1 MDEGRLKHSY
11 TVATKM
17 VEIGRKKNLSDKQIE
32 ELFAL
37 GLNHDIGYEFGPGN
51 VHGEVG
57 AEILKRSGYK
67 FWQEVYY
74 HGKADSEYESM
85 YLDILNAAD
94 MSVDSKGNDVGVD
107 KRLKDIKSRYGEESN
122 VYQCCIKLVNK
133 LKEKGEL

>member
-11 TVATKM
+11 TVAIKM
-17 VEIGRKKNLSDKQIE
+17 VEIGRKKNLSDRQIE
-32 ELFAL
+32 ELFVL
-37 GLNHDIGYEFGPGN
+37 GLNHDIGYEFGPGSI
-51 VHGEVG
+51 HGEVG

-67 FWQEVYY
+67 YWKEVYY
-74 HGKADSEYESM
+74 HGKVDSEYESL

-107 KRLKDIKSRYGEESN
+107 KRLNDIKNRYGEESN